1 MGKGFLFFMKAM
13 VNLLNDKR
21 TTYEKRSSVQA
32 QPGVLNAPKN
42 HSLVQVYSFEDLPL
56 ITMNVAR
63 IGAQTPGHAFEIA
76 GSEKHFAVVGF
87 GPMLWTWLT
96 PDKPVPSGFHAFE
109 ETEIEGEDV
118 PETEGDIFLY
128 FSSDHADLNR
138 KIADQVR
145 ELFGND
151 GELVEEV
158 LLESFDRTNDQEEI
172 LIDRTTNLDTEK
184 SSFVFTQKF
193 QGEAEVPSR
202 HYQNSFI
209 CNADRY
215 TMNFS
220 NDPQQLEEYGGFVPR
235 PPVSRRVFFIP
246 SLDLLT
252 SLRMGGIR
260 MGSLAINAKWK
271 Q

>member
-1 MGKGFLFFMKAM
+1 
-13 VNLLNDKR
+13 
-21 TTYEKRSSVQA
+21 VQA
-32 QPGVLNAPKN
+32 QSGVLSAPKK
-42 HSLVQVYSFEDLPL
+42 HSLVQVYNFDDLPL
-56 ITMNVAR
+56 VTMNVAR
-63 IGAQTPGHAFEIA
+63 IGAQTPGMAFGIA
-76 GSEKHFAVVGF
+76 GNEKHFAVVGF
-87 GPMLWTWLT
+87 GPMTWTWLT
-96 PDKPVPSGFHAFE
+96 PDKPVPGGFRAFDE
-109 ETEIEGEDV
+109 IEIEGEDV
-118 PETEGDIFLY
+118 PETEGDILFY

-138 KIADQVR
+138 IIADQVR

-158 LLESFDRTNDQEEI
+158 LLENFDRMNEKKNI
-172 LIDRTTNLDTEK
+172 LIDRSTNLDTER

-193 QGEAEVPSR
+193 QGGAEVPCKY
-202 HYQNSFI
+202 YQNSFPY
-209 CNADRY
+209 NTDRY
-215 TMNFS
+215 TMTFS
-220 NDPQQLEEYGGFVPR
+220 NNPEQLEEHGDSVPR